1 MTLVTWFD
9 FDGSR
14 VVTQFDR
21 EEEAEIFAEYLGVQ
35 GLWRVKDDKLNR
47 TEGRYG
53 QETATHDA
61 RALANELQTRLS
73 QNLPL

>member
-21 EEEAEIFAEYLGVQ
+21 EEEADIFAEYLGVQ
-35 GLWRVKDDKLNR
+35 GLWRVRDER
-47 TEGRYG
+47 TDRCYG
-53 QETATHDA
+53 QEKATRDA
-61 RALANELQTRLS
+61 RALQSDLNASIAQ
-73 QNLPL
+73 